1 MQCQVR
7 EVKVAKDWL
16 FLRSPRVRLCR
27 WELET
32 SGQHLA
38 HAHTQIGGGGV
49 SAAAEPGLKAPQA
62 STRLW
67 AVAVYTS
74 IPSGDAAF
82 GGKIRIG
89 HIPYLARRY
98 KRTKQGSVG

>member
-1 MQCQVR
+1 MRTRDQR
-7 EVKVAKDWL
+7 AA
-16 FLRSPRVRLCR
+16 PRPCPHPNR
-27 WELET
+27 
-32 SGQHLA
+32 
-38 HAHTQIGGGGV
+38 GGGV